1 MIALE
6 NLALPENVARPCA
19 SENSATP
26 DSKPPP
32 HTHNQ
37 FLKSNP

>member
-32 HTHNQ
+32 PPNDQ

>member
-1 MIALE
+1 MKKYMIALE

-32 HTHNQ
+32 RSV
-37 FLKSNP
+37 FEI